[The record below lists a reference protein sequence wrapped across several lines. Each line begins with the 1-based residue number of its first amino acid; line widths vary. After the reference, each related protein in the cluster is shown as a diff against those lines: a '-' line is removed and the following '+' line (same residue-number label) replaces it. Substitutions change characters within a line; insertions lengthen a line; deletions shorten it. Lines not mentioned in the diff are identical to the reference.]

1 MMYWYG
7 PGMNGWGYGLMAVG
21 MVLFWGLV
29 ITAVFLLARAWMRS
43 SHRSEMAAPPANT
56 PEQLLALRY
65 ARGEIDDEEYHSR
78 LATLRGHLPPNQPNT
93 SG

>member
-29 ITAVFLLARAWMRS
+29 ITVVIVLVRFWTRGGHRAQLP
-43 SHRSEMAAPPANT
+43 PPANS

-65 ARGEIDDEEYHSR
+65 ARGEIDEEEYQRR
-78 LATLRGHLPPNQPNT
+78 LAVLRGQQPPGPPA
-93 SG
+93 G